1 MILHSES
8 LRVRIIGLSGSFPK
22 GDGMLFKRSAKETPE
37 KKIGLFE
44 RMKKAL
50 VATKE
55 NLVSKIEAVLSS
67 RTAIDEEALDELEG
81 TLLGA
86 DLGVRVTERI
96 MNAIRQQYKKDL
108 IKTPEDAKNE
118 IRKQLLSILSPQS
131 VSEEQDSKG
140 GVQVWMVVGVNGT
153 GKTTTIGKLAAR
165 LSGEG
170 KKVLICAAD
179 TFRPAAIEQLAVWAE
194 RSGVDLIKSKTG
206 VDPSAVLHDALSAA
220 VARNSDVVMVDTAGR
235 LHTKSHLMQ
244 ELEKMRRVAA
254 RKIPGAPH
262 EVLLVVDATTGQNG
276 LAQAREFMKLMG
288 ITGLIVTKLDGTAKG
303 GILFSISEELGIPV
317 QFIGIGESL
326 EDLVDFSP
334 EIFIDSLFSERNQN
348 QLIPD
353 SKFQTKTSNQ
363 ESGISGIWNLE
374 S

>member
-1 MILHSES
+1 
-8 LRVRIIGLSGSFPK
+8 
-22 GDGMLFKRSAKETPE
+22 MLFKQSSKETPE

-55 NLVSKIEAVLSS
+55 SLVGKIEAVLAS
-67 RTAIDEEALDELEG
+67 RGAIDEEALDELEG

-96 MNAIRQQYKKDL
+96 MDAVRQQHKKDL
-108 IKTPEDAKNE
+108 IKTPEDAKIE
-118 IRKQLLSILSPQS
+118 IRKQLLAILSPRQA
-131 VSEEQDSKG
+131 SEEQNSQG
-140 GVQVWMVVGVNGT
+140 PIQVWMVVGVNGT

-165 LSGEG
+165 LSVEG
-170 KKVLICAAD
+170 KKVLVCAAD
-179 TFRPAAIEQLAVWAE
+179 TFRPAAIEQLAVWTE
-194 RSGVDLIKSKTG
+194 RSGAELIKSKSG
-206 VDPSAVLHDALSAA
+206 ADPSAVLHDALSAA
-220 VARNSDVVMVDTAGR
+220 QARNSDVVIVDTAGR

-244 ELEKMRRVAA
+244 ELEKMRRVAG

-276 LAQAREFMKLMG
+276 LAQAREFMKFMG

-303 GILFSISEELGIPV
+303 GILFSISQELSIPV

-334 EIFIDSLFSERNQN
+334 EIFVDSLFSEKNQ
-348 QLIPD
+348 I
-353 SKFQTKTSNQ
+353 T
-363 ESGISGIWNLE
+363 G
-374 S
+374 